1 MTTAARPD
9 APLKL
14 RGGAVYGMDLEVPGM
29 LWGVLVPAPV
39 AAGRIRTLD
48 LSLARQV
55 PGAVAL
61 GPAELQSI
69 LPKGGG
75 DPERPIFAH
84 EEIHYLH
91 QPVAAVAAPTLE
103 AARQA
108 AAQVRVE
115 VDARSVAEELDD
127 LFPVWP
133 DAAAARAS
141 HVIAHVHAR
150 HGEVEDAFR
159 AADVVVSETYRTAGV
174 HQVAMEP
181 HACLA
186 EVSDTHWRVRTSTQ
200 SPFGTREDTASILG
214 IAQEDLTVDGT
225 WVGGGFGGKGA
236 AFLEP
241 YALVLARASGRPVR
255 LALTYREEFML
266 GRTTLPSVIRME
278 TGLRE
283 GRMTVRR
290 VRLLL
295 DAGASLPGR
304 DFATGY
310 AIAFL
315 AGPYRIP
322 TIELEGYAIRTH
334 KPPFGPHRAPL
345 APQCTFVQES
355 HTNTLARRIGV
366 DPIEFRQRHAWTAGD
381 STALGQTVLPFGL
394 SECLARA
401 AEVARRW
408 RSAMPAGHGVGVGA
422 GFWSTGTGAGGEARL
437 RLTPTKL
444 IIDQGEREIGS
455 GSILPGL
462 SATAERVLGLPRDVI
477 EVNYLDTD
485 SAPYD
490 SGVFGSRTIGALGQ
504 AVERA
509 ARELQRQLAARIGRE
524 GPVRFST
531 VDGAIWVEQHG
542 DARPVSDLLTAAE
555 RQSTGLTVE
564 GRHYGAS
571 GTIDEGRVLLGSF
584 YPYTDFTA
592 VVHVAEVA
600 VDRDTGAVQVVRY
613 AAFQDAGTV
622 LDPAMARGQVEGG
635 IAMGLG
641 QALTEEMLW
650 TTEGSLRNPTLLD
663 YRIPTMGEIPP
674 IEIEFVEGFLGAGPF
689 GTKGLGEPPIIP
701 VPATIANAVADAVGV
716 QVLELPLTAERVA
729 RALKML

>member
-1 MTTAARPD
+1 MSSAARPD
-9 APLKL
+9 ASLKL
-14 RGGAVYGMDLEVPGM
+14 RGAAVYGMDLEVPGM

-39 AAGRIRTLD
+39 AAGRIRSLD
-48 LSLARQV
+48 LSEARRV
-55 PGAVAL
+55 PGAVAM
-61 GPAELQSI
+61 GPAELLSI

-75 DPERPIFAH
+75 DPDRPIFAH
-84 EEIHYLH
+84 DEIHYLN
-91 QPVAAVAAPTLE
+91 QPVAAIAAPTLE
-103 AARQA
+103 AARRA
-108 AAQVRVE
+108 AARVRVE

-127 LFPVWP
+127 LFPEWP
-133 DAAAARAS
+133 DAEAARAS

-159 AADVVVSETYRTAGV
+159 DAEVVVSETYRTAGV
-174 HQVAMEP
+174 HQVALEP

-186 EVSDTHWRVRTSTQ
+186 EVTDNHWRVRTSTQ

-214 IAQEDLTVDGT
+214 IPQEDLTVDGT

-241 YALVLARASGRPVR
+241 YALVLARYSGRPVR
-255 LALTYREEFML
+255 LALTYREEFLL

-278 TGLRE
+278 TGLLR
-283 GRMTVRR
+283 GRMSVRR

-345 APQCTFVQES
+345 APQCSFVQES
-355 HTNTLARRIGV
+355 HTNGLARRIGV
-366 DPIEFRQRHAWTAGD
+366 DPIEFRRQHAWTAGD
-381 STALGQTVLPFGL
+381 STALGQIVLPFGL

-401 AEVARRW
+401 AVVAQRW
-408 RSAMPAGHGVGVGA
+408 RSTMTAGHGIGVGA

-437 RLTPTKL
+437 HLTPTKL

-462 SATAERVLGLPRDVI
+462 SAAAERVLGLSRDLI

-485 SAPYD
+485 SAPFD

-504 AVERA
+504 AVEKA
-509 ARELQRQLAARIGRE
+509 ARELQRQLAKRIGGE
-524 GPVRFST
+524 GPVHFSI
-531 VDGAIWVEQHG
+531 VNGSIWVQQQGEP
-542 DARPVSDLLTAAE
+542 RPVSDLLTSAE

-564 GRHYGAS
+564 GRHYGDS

-584 YPYTDFTA
+584 YAYTDFTA
-592 VVHVAEVA
+592 AVHVAEVA
-600 VDRDTGAVQVVRY
+600 VDHETGAVQVVRY
-613 AAFQDAGTV
+613 AAFQDTGTV
-622 LDPAMARGQVEGG
+622 LDPAMARGQVEGAV
-635 IAMGLG
+635 AMGLG

-650 TTEGSLRNPTLLD
+650 TTEGRLRNPTLLD
-663 YRIPTMGEIPP
+663 YRIPTLGEVPP

-716 QVLELPLTAERVA
+716 QVLELPLTAERIA